1 MSAKQYELDLTLAFW
16 FAVHMEDLPTAQAL
30 MQEEFLLKQLVA
42 CALINKPDD
51 DEDAFD
57 EDMSENEESE
67 QNWQQESANI
77 AIENSKMRLHASE
90 KLNKQSSGSQ
100 YEGGED
106 ERPGGKKTV
115 KDAGPK
121 KSLG

>member
-1 MSAKQYELDLTLAFW
+1 MKLGDLKCEFLRAGFAKNTKKVVNEIRLAKATMSAKQYELDMTLAFW

-57 EDMSENEESE
+57 EDMSESEESE
-67 QNWQQESANI
+67 QNWEQ
-77 AIENSKMRLHASE
+77 
-90 KLNKQSSGSQ
+90 
-100 YEGGED
+100 
-106 ERPGGKKTV
+106 
-115 KDAGPK
+115 
-121 KSLG
+121 